1 MNPNRYAGLWRKRVR
16 PKVAE
21 RADAWLSFHK
31 TTLPAERDRLIRVQ
45 SFFGADYGHRGSD
58 LELVTIVNT
67 SPQPHLP
74 ITASAGD

>member
-21 RADAWLSFHK
+21 RADAWLAFHQ
-31 TTLPAERDRLIRVQ
+31 TTLAAERERLTHVQ
-45 SFFGADYGHRGSD
+45 TFHGVDYGHRGSD
-58 LELVTIVNT
+58 LELVTVVNAG
-67 SPQPHLP
+67 PHPHDP